1 MGQWHY
7 MLLLAVE
14 RVLQFMISLVIASF
28 VFKTKSSSFCAV
40 AGISMNWIFH
50 LTLTKKVM
58 MTIMTKK
65 IPGQRSRS
73 WSWWWSVNIFHLPRI
88 VAKFENAV
96 LPLVHSSRWY
106 IKRVKRNSVFINI
119 LPPEG
124 TKRLANFTINFK
136 QYCYSISSSPS
147 QFKLQSEVM

>member
-14 RVLQFMISLVIASF
+14 KVLQFMISLVIASF

-73 WSWWWSVNIFHLPRI
+73 WSWWWSVNIFHLPELSLNSKMQSFRWSI
-88 VAKFENAV
+88 RADDILKGLKETQ
-96 LPLVHSSRWY
+96 SS
-106 IKRVKRNSVFINI
+106 
-119 LPPEG
+119 
-124 TKRLANFTINFK
+124 
-136 QYCYSISSSPS
+136 SISCHPKEQKDLRTS
-147 QFKLQSEVM
+147 Q